1 MNNLNSPNNILNSKN
16 IADRCD
22 FIYSQKISADEYER
36 LENKEMTTIIEE
48 TSHKDYKTVLYKKN
62 KFTLKENDVIYCN
75 NELIEDLFSVIKDNK
90 NIKNLFLIT
99 GQSDRKITKKIFAL
113 KPDSILK
120 WYAINVDHTDKNL
133 IPIPLGIADSFAKK
147 NLSVNDIFEN
157 IDLKYGNK
165 EKGVYLNFRL
175 NTNFFHRK
183 KLYKIFR
190 NKEWAK
196 LQETDISNID
206 YLNSIKKYN
215 FTLCPWGNGID
226 THRLWEAIY
235 NGSVPITI
243 KHETFS
249 NLVGLPILQINS
261 YKQLNEEYLNNGLKE
276 INKNINLNK
285 LNVDSIFNSIDEFK
299 TSNETKDNL
308 FFEDEKKAIE
318 NFDYYNKRNQKIGI
332 KKKYQTLFRKIYTKI
347 FSV

>member
-1 MNNLNSPNNILNSKN
+1 MNNQNSSHDILNSKN
-16 IADRCD
+16 IANRCD

-36 LENKEMTTIIEE
+36 LENREITTVIEK

-99 GQSDRKITKKIFAL
+99 GQSDRRITKKIFSL

-147 NLSVNDIFEN
+147 NLSVEN
-157 IDLKYGNK
+157 IFDNMDLKYGNK
-165 EKGVYLNFRL
+165 EKKLYLNFRL
-175 NTNFFHRK
+175 NTNFFHRR
-183 KLYKIFR
+183 KLFKIFR
-190 NKEWAK
+190 NKDWAK
-196 LQETDISNID
+196 LQETDISNTD
-206 YLNSIKKYN
+206 YLNSLNNYN

-235 NGSVPITI
+235 NGSIPVTI
-243 KHETFS
+243 KHKTFS
-249 NLVGLPILQINS
+249 NLVGLPILQIDS
-261 YKQLNEEYLNNGLKE
+261 YKQLNEEYLNNSLNE
-276 INKNINLNK
+276 IIKSIDLNK
-285 LNVDSIFNSIDEFK
+285 LNVDSIFNSIDKLK
-299 TSNETKDNL
+299 TNSDTKDN
-308 FFEDEKKAIE
+308 FFYEDEKKANE
-318 NFDYYNKRNQKIGI
+318 NLDYFNKRNQKISN
-332 KKKYQTLFRKIYTKI
+332 KKKISNI
-347 FSV
+347 I